1 MNYKNVISLDIVSC
15 YNGGGDVMTLIICSI
30 LIIIGLLI
38 GINKSPKYKKVFLFA
53 LKAFV
58 IILALEVTV
67 FNVRF
72 YQSLFYQKINV
83 SRFVIGSD
91 IKQFADG
98 SLQVIGEENN
108 YIEIT
113 GINEH
118 LDNIYMDFDLKE
130 SRILFM
136 RLGYTDEANKQYSIT
151 QERRISA
158 TNAKDGSAMRL
169 HLAGKTEKIRIY
181 LTQKNELDTFK
192 IREISFNTPVKLNLS
207 IVRVLIIF
215 SFVML
220 LFAFRPKSS
229 IYKLSLF
236 DKKANKYIAFMVVI
250 QLVLFAGIS
259 QFNYYFVAEDFDSP
273 SRLQY
278 QYLAESILHG
288 KPYLEVEPGEA
299 LKKLENPYDRE
310 NRDKILE
317 EVGEEYIWDVAYFK
331 GKYYVYFG
339 VAPVL
344 TYYLPFYA
352 LTGHH
357 IKTYQC
363 IYITMIAVVIGL
375 VLLLR
380 LACKKWFKKMN
391 VGVFLALTILF
402 INSCGLL
409 AIMGRPD
416 HYSLPILMGIMFS
429 IYGLYWWLKADSNDL
444 KSSYLFIGSL
454 CMAAV
459 AMCRPQILMTSF
471 FAIPIFWNRIKNRE
485 LFSKKT
491 IKKTLCFVIPYI
503 MIAIPLMYYNY
514 VRFGSIFDFG
524 ANYNLTTN
532 DMTRRGWNFDRIPLG
547 IYYYLF
553 NPVKVSVKFPF
564 ILRERVVTSYL
575 GTTICEP
582 IGAGFI
588 MVNLLVLF
596 AFFIRKFKDKFDHK
610 LPYKLGCASVIFA
623 LIIMIADTQMAGILD
638 RYFCDFAFL
647 LYFATCLVIFAIFNK
662 KQDNPELRNIIYFC
676 LIVGLIYNF
685 LLMFSDNVLE
695 NNWLFFYLRSLVE
708 FWI

>member
-1 MNYKNVISLDIVSC
+1 MA
-15 YNGGGDVMTLIICSI
+15 LIICSI
-30 LIIIGLLI
+30 IIILGLIL
-38 GINKSPKYKKVFLFA
+38 GMKKSKDYSKIFKFA
-53 LKAFV
+53 LKTFL
-58 IILALEVTV
+58 IILALEATV

-72 YQSLFYQKINV
+72 YESIGYQKISV
-83 SRFVIGSD
+83 SKYTLGSD
-91 IKQFADG
+91 IKRLADG
-98 SLQVIGEENN
+98 SLQVIGEKEN

-118 LDNIYMDFDLKE
+118 LDNISMDFDLKE
-130 SRILFM
+130 SRILFTQI
-136 RLGYTDEANKQYSIT
+136 GYTDEANKQYSLT
-151 QERRISA
+151 QERKISA
-158 TNAKDGSAMRL
+158 TNKKESEPMRL

-181 LTQKNELDTFK
+181 LKQKNELDTFK
-192 IREISFNTPVKLNLS
+192 VREIAFNTPVKLNLS
-207 IVRVLIIF
+207 IVRVLLLF

-220 LFAFRPKSS
+220 LYAFRPKSS
-229 IYKLSLF
+229 IYNLSLF
-236 DKKANKYIAFMVVI
+236 DKKANKYLAIMVVI
-250 QLVLFAGIS
+250 QLAVFAAIS

-273 SRLQY
+273 SRMQY
-278 QYLAESILHG
+278 QCLAESFMHG
-288 KPYLEVEPGEA
+288 RPYLEIEPSEA
-299 LKKLENPYDRE
+299 LKKLDNPYDRE

-317 EVGEEYIWDVAYFK
+317 EAGEEYIWDVAYFQ

-339 VAPVL
+339 VGPVIA
-344 TYYLPFYA
+344 YYLPYYA

-357 IKTYQC
+357 IKTVTC

-375 VLLLR
+375 ILLLR
-380 LACKKWFKKMN
+380 SICKKWFKNMN
-391 VGVFLALTILF
+391 TGIFLVLSIIF
-402 INSCGLL
+402 INSCGFL

-416 HYSLPILMGIMFS
+416 HYSLPILMAIMFS

-444 KSSYLFIGSL
+444 KPSYLFAGSL
-454 CMAAV
+454 CMACV
-459 AMCRPQILMTSF
+459 AACRPQILMTSF
-471 FAIPIFWNRIKNRE
+471 FAIPIFWNRIKNKE

-491 IKKTLCFVIPYI
+491 IKKTISFVLPYLI
-503 MIAIPLMYYNY
+503 IAIPLMMYNKA
-514 VRFGSIFDFG
+514 RFGSIFDFG

-532 DMTRRGWNFDRIPLG
+532 DMTRRGFVFDRIPLG

-553 NPVKVSVKFPF
+553 NPVKMNVKFPF

-582 IGAGFI
+582 IGAGFLYMNI
-588 MVNLLVLF
+588 LVLF
-596 AFFIRKFKDKFDHK
+596 AFFIRKFKDKFEDK
-610 LPYKLGCASVIFA
+610 LPYKLGCFAVVFA

-662 KQDNPELRNIIYFC
+662 KKDNPQLRNIVYFC
-676 LIVGLIYNF
+676 LIIALIYNF

-695 NNWLFFYLRSLVE
+695 NNALFFYLRHLFE